1 MRDGEYCRSHLPD
14 DGDDERVSER
24 RVLTDAF
31 ARRVRH
37 GERGDLVECIVR
49 AVVDAIDAG
58 EPTGPALDGE
68 IGALRLVLSR
78 VIAVDA
84 LAGEPRDLALT
95 VTRLVDAIV
104 RAIKAREGLAGDG
117 ADGLDAL
124 TVRVL
129 DELDAEDDARVTS
142 DQ

>member
-1 MRDGEYCRSHLPD
+1 
-14 DGDDERVSER
+14 
-24 RVLTDAF
+24 
-31 ARRVRH
+31 
-37 GERGDLVECIVR
+37 
-49 AVVDAIDAG
+49 
-58 EPTGPALDGE
+58 
-68 IGALRLVLSR
+68 
-78 VIAVDA
+78 
-84 LAGEPRDLALT
+84 
-95 VTRLVDAIV
+95 V